1 VKDEVVLRDLA
12 IVFGGSVLV
21 ILLLE
26 RRAMTP

>member
-1 VKDEVVLRDLA
+1 VLRDLA